1 MSKPFDEE
9 GRPGERRPKV
19 LLLQGPNM
27 NWLGRRQPE
36 LYGPTTAAE
45 LDMLCRRHAEDTG
58 YDLEIFYTNSEGAA
72 LDQIYTLIEAEKLD
86 GLVMNPAAWS
96 VGGGSSMRFCL
107 MSIERPYI
115 EVHIRNQY
123 KMNNVSTLAD
133 LATGVIQGLGVESYL
148 LALDGMYRLLTQS
161 QYDEE

>member
-1 MSKPFDEE
+1 MAKQICDEGTTTE
-9 GRPGERRPKV
+9 WRPSI

-36 LYGPTTAAE
+36 LYGHTTAAE
-45 LDMLCRRHAEDTG
+45 LDELCNRHAKKVG
-58 YDLEIFYTNSEGAA
+58 YDLEIFYTNSEGQA
-72 LDQIYTLIEAEKLD
+72 LDHIYALIEAHKLD

-96 VGGGSSMRFCL
+96 VGSGASMRFCL

-133 LATGVIQGLGVESYL
+133 LADGVIQGLGVESYM
-148 LALDGMYRLLTQS
+148 LALDGMHRLLTQPKNS
-161 QYDEE
+161 

>member
-1 MSKPFDEE
+1 MSDAAT
-9 GRPGERRPKV
+9 GHRPKI

-36 LYGPTTAAE
+36 LYGRTTAAE
-45 LDMLCRRHAEDTG
+45 LDDICRQHAADAG
-58 YDLEIFYTNSEGAA
+58 YDLDIFYTNSEGAA
-72 LDQIYTLIEAEKLD
+72 LDHIYARLEQGALD
-86 GLVMNPAAWS
+86 GLVMNPAGWS

-133 LATGVIQGLGVESYL
+133 LADGVIQGLGIDSYL
-148 LALDGMYRLLTQS
+148 LALDGMHRLLTRPPAT
-161 QYDEE
+161 